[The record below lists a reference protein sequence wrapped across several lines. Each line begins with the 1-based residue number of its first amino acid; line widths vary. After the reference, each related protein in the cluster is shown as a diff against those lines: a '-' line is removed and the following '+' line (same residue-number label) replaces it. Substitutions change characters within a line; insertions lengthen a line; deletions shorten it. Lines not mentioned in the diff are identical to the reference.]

1 MEERI
6 MTRKELFVHD
16 VLEGKEEEF
25 DCEEFCVENPSDPES
40 VDYIP
45 GLPIREPH
53 CIKHLR
59 GDCYKSCEECWNQP
73 IDEMAYCTAKA
84 AEVGTIYAV
93 SLQETEHTICD
104 NPSSVHIPGLD
115 PDVPVTTNAN
125 GDKQSSTPYGFH
137 LLPTSSVFAAAEV
150 AAYGAN
156 KYGEDFH
163 NRNYIKIPV
172 EDHINH
178 CIQHL
183 YGYLAGDT
191 SDDHLG
197 HAIVRAMFAYDVA
210 HRTKER

>member
-6 MTRKELFVHD
+6 MTRKELFVRD

-45 GLPIREPH
+45 GLPILEPR

-59 GDCYKSCEECWNQP
+59 SDCYKSCEECWNQP
-73 IDEMAYCTAKA
+73 IDEMTYCTAKA
-84 AEVGTIYAV
+84 AEVGTIYAA
-93 SLQETEHTICD
+93 SPQETASI
-104 NPSSVHIPGLD
+104 PSSFIHGLD

-125 GDKQSSTPYGFH
+125 GGKQSSTPYGFH
-137 LLPTSSVFAAAEV
+137 LLPTSSIFAAAEV

-163 NRNYIKIPV
+163 NRNYVKIPV

-178 CIQHL
+178 AIQHL

-210 HRTKER
+210 HRTKES